1 MKHLLNWQ
9 VGFCDSADKRPEE
22 YFTATVP
29 GAVQLDYARQYDL
42 PDYNRELNFEK
53 YKWMEDKF
61 WVYTAEF
68 DASHINK
75 ASFLHL
81 YIGGIDYRYE
91 IYANGEKVCDY
102 EGMYKRQRLSL
113 SKFIGT
119 KIKLEITVFP
129 VPKSTLPGVH
139 KDTRDEANQCCK
151 PAVSY
156 GWDFHPRLIPL
167 GIWDEIYIES
177 SGRAVSLE
185 PEVSYTLSDDLKAA
199 HITLAA
205 PGVPDAE
212 WSFSN
217 PDGEVIFGGT
227 GERLEFDISNPALW
241 WCNGYGEQ
249 PLYSLTVKAD
259 GLDAVTR
266 KTGFKKVEIVKA
278 EGSWEEALNYPM
290 SRNTPPITVR
300 LNNTVI
306 FAKGS
311 NWVCPEIFYGTLT
324 RERYKEQLELVKDAN
339 LNFLRCWGGAIVNK
353 EDFFELCDELG
364 IMIWQEF
371 PLACNCY
378 KGTEHYVSVLESEA
392 SAIIDRLKKHV
403 CLMLWCGG
411 NELFNNWSCMTEQD
425 KPIRLM
431 HTLTF
436 LKTPEIPFLPT
447 SPVMGMAHGPYA
459 FNLHDGNEV
468 IGVIQKS
475 RNTGY
480 TEFGGGGFSTPETLE
495 MIGEISELMPFNT
508 DNEVVN
514 KHGAHIS
521 GVATERYFGKPQSAE
536 QLIACGQLMQCTVQ
550 QFIFEEARRQKPY
563 CSIVSNWCFNEPWP
577 NIGNNSLVCYPNNT
591 KPAYYSVAN
600 ACRSVL
606 ASARYRKFVYIA
618 GETLDFDLFLL
629 NDSLEKLPDGAIDV
643 FVKIG
648 DGEKVKLLHWE
659 YGDVGI
665 CRNAEGPTVR
675 YKLPVAENADTL
687 QIILECGEYSSKY
700 MLLYRLPEKPANAPK
715 KMNAILN
722 ENA

>member
-1 MKHLLNWQ
+1 MRYLLNWQ
-9 VGFCDSADKRPEE
+9 VGFCESREERPQE
-22 YFTATVP
+22 YFAAAVP
-29 GAVQLDYARQYDL
+29 GAVQLDYARQYNL
-42 PDYNRELNFEK
+42 PDYNRELNFKE

-68 DASHINK
+68 DASDTDK
-75 ASFLHL
+75 SSFLYL
-81 YIGGIDYRYE
+81 YVGGIDYRYE

-156 GWDFHPRLIPL
+156 GWDFHPRLVPL
-167 GIWDEIYIES
+167 GIWEEIYIEETA
-177 SGRAVSLE
+177 REAVLE
-185 PEVSYTLSDDLKAA
+185 PVISYTLSDDLKTA
-199 HITLAA
+199 HLKLLANNL
-205 PGVPDAE
+205 PDTHWEIAD
-212 WSFSN
+212 
-217 PDGEVIFGGT
+217 PDGKVIFEDD
-227 GERLEFDISNPALW
+227 GEEIKTDIPSVRLW

-249 PLYSLTVKAD
+249 PLYTVTAAAD
-259 GLDAVTR
+259 GCDTVSR
-266 KTGFKKVEIVKA
+266 RIGFKKIELVKA
-278 EGSWEEALNYPM
+278 EGSWEERLNYPM

-324 RERYKEQLELVKDAN
+324 YERYREQLELVKKAN
-339 LNFLRCWGGAIVNK
+339 LNFLRCWGGAVINK
-353 EDFFELCDELG
+353 ESFFELCDEMG
-364 IMIWQEF
+364 IMVWQEF

-378 KGTEHYVSVLESEA
+378 EGTEHYVSVLESEA
-392 SAIIDRLKKHV
+392 TAIIDRIKQHV
-403 CLMLWCGG
+403 CLMFWCGG
-411 NELFNNWSCMTEQD
+411 NELFNNWSCMTDQD

-431 HTLTF
+431 QTLTY

-459 FNLHDGNEV
+459 FNLNDGREV
-468 IGVIQKS
+468 IEALAES
-475 RNTGY
+475 RNTAY
-480 TEFGGGGFSTPETLE
+480 TEFGGGGFSTPETLK
-495 MIGEISELMPFNT
+495 MIADKEKLEPMSAENEIVTE
-508 DNEVVN
+508 
-514 KHGAHIS
+514 HGTHWLSMQI
-521 GVATERYFGKPQSAE
+521 ERYFGKVE
-536 QLIACGQLMQCTVQ
+536 GFDRLIECGQFLQCVGQ

-577 NIGNNSLVCYPNNT
+577 NTGNNSLVSYPNSI
-591 KPAYYSVAN
+591 KPVYYSVAN

-606 ASARYRKFVYIA
+606 ASARYRKLVNIA

-629 NDSLEKLPDGAIDV
+629 NDSLKKLPDGTVKV
-643 FVKIG
+643 FIRVG
-648 DGEKVKLLHWE
+648 EGEKVNVLNWE
-659 YGDVGI
+659 YKDIPI
-665 CRNAEGPTVR
+665 CTNAEGPTVR
-675 YKLPVAENADTL
+675 YKLPFVNGADTL
-687 QIILECGEYSSKY
+687 DIILECGEYSSKY
-700 MLLYRLPEKPANAPK
+700 TLLYRLPAAPANAPK
-715 KMNAILN
+715 KMNAILG

>member
-29 GAVQLDYARQYDL
+29 GAVQLDYARQYNL
-42 PDYNRELNFEK
+42 PDYNREINYEQF
-53 YKWMEDKF
+53 KWTEDKF

-68 DASHINK
+68 DASDTDK
-75 ASFLHL
+75 SSFLYL
-81 YIGGIDYRYE
+81 YVGGIDYRYE
-91 IYANGEKVCDY
+91 IYANGEKVCGY

-156 GWDFHPRLIPL
+156 GWDFHPRLVPL
-167 GIWDEIYIES
+167 GIWEEIYIEETA
-177 SGRAVSLE
+177 REVVLE
-185 PEVSYTLSDDLKAA
+185 PVISYTLSDDLKTA
-199 HITLAA
+199 HLKLLANNL
-205 PGVPDAE
+205 PDTHWEIAD
-212 WSFSN
+212 
-217 PDGEVIFGGT
+217 PDGKVIFEGD
-227 GERLEFDISNPALW
+227 GEEIKTDIPSVRLW

-249 PLYSLTVKAD
+249 PLYTVTSAAD
-259 GLDAVTR
+259 GCDTVSR
-266 KTGFKKVEIVKA
+266 KTGFKKIELVKA
-278 EGSWEEALNYPM
+278 EGSWEERLNYPM
-290 SRNTPPITVR
+290 GRNTPPITVR

-324 RERYKEQLELVKDAN
+324 YERYREQLELVKKAN
-339 LNFLRCWGGAIVNK
+339 LNFLRCWGGAVINK
-353 EDFFELCDELG
+353 ESFFELCDEMG
-364 IMIWQEF
+364 IMVWQEF

-378 KGTEHYVSVLESEA
+378 EGTEHYVSVLESEA
-392 SAIIDRLKKHV
+392 TAIIDRIKQHV
-403 CLMLWCGG
+403 CLMFWCGG

-431 HTLTF
+431 HTLTY

-459 FNLHDGNEV
+459 FNLNDGREV
-468 IGVIQKS
+468 IEALAES
-475 RNTGY
+475 RNTAY
-480 TEFGGGGFSTPETLE
+480 TEFGGAGFSPIETLE
-495 MIGEISELMPFNT
+495 LISELEAFSSIDEN
-508 DNEVVN
+508 NELAV
-514 KHGAHIS
+514 KHGCQWLEMQF
-521 GVATERYFGKPQSAE
+521 ERYFGKVDDLKKHIE
-536 QLIACGQLMQCTVQ
+536 CGQFLQTVGQ

-577 NIGNNSLVCYPNNT
+577 NTGNNSLVSYPNYI
-591 KPAYYSVAN
+591 KPVYYAVSN

-606 ASARYRKFVYIA
+606 ASARYRKLVNIA

-629 NDSLEKLPDGAIDV
+629 NDSLEKLPDGTVKV
-643 FVKIG
+643 FIQVG
-648 DGEKVKLLHWE
+648 DGEKVHVLDWE
-659 YGDVGI
+659 YKGVPV
-665 CRNAEGPTVR
+665 CTNAEGPTVR
-675 YKLPVAENADTL
+675 YKLPFVNGADTL
-687 QIILECGEYSSKY
+687 DIILDCGEYSSKY
-700 MLLYRLPEKPANAPK
+700 TLLYRLPAAPANAPK
-715 KMNAILN
+715 KMNAILD